1 MEALV
6 SPSCQPPLLLVEAS
20 SLRAVRPSERDAA
33 PSDTRLIWDVSV
45 PSSASTSRDAFC
57 WPNANA
63 VAAVPTSAANEA
75 EVTNADLREAALAAS
90 RMARRLIGATSFSLS
105 TTSGASPTTAPPSAS
120 CAIRTA
126 LAVWEPRFAVN
137 NALDRLN
144 CACETWQLY
153 APHASYINHSLR
165 IAKPSQL
172 MTAHGYRTVTRVRV
186 HRHRDYHQ
194 DPVLAQIIRHGWRN
208 VRKTAISTRN
218 PTF

>member
-1 MEALV
+1 MDLDIRLASMEALV

-57 WPNANA
+57 WLNANA

-144 CACETWQLY
+144 CACETLAALCAACLIYQ
-153 APHASYINHSLR
+153 SLL
-165 IAKPSQL
+165 ADCE
-172 MTAHGYRTVTRVRV
+172 TVAAYDRARLQN
-186 HRHRDYHQ
+186 RHK
-194 DPVLAQIIRHGWRN
+194 G
-208 VRKTAISTRN
+208 KGT
-218 PTF
+218 PT

>member
-57 WPNANA
+57 WLNANA

-120 CAIRTA
+120 CAIHTA
-126 LAVWEPRFAVN
+126 LAVWEPRFALN

-144 CACETWQLY
+144 CACETLAALCAACLIYQ
-153 APHASYINHSLR
+153 SLL
-165 IAKPSQL
+165 ADCE
-172 MTAHGYRTVTRVRV
+172 TVAAYDRARLQN
-186 HRHRDYHQ
+186 RHK
-194 DPVLAQIIRHGWRN
+194 G
-208 VRKTAISTRN
+208 KGT
-218 PTF
+218 PT